1 MSSAEHQ
8 NDDIAV
14 DAVVVGGGH
23 NGLIAAAYLARAGV
37 ETLLVEARDHVGGCA
52 STVTDLGARFNI
64 CNCDHTMI
72 RGLPIIDD
80 LELARH
86 GLRYLESE
94 FSSIHSTYSGDDTW
108 VFRHQVDE
116 HLDTMAR
123 THPEWVK
130 PYQRYLADAIPVA
143 KLVIEMARSTPSG
156 SHFLQRLT
164 SMKGRGA
171 RRLLAWSQKSA
182 IDVYQAY
189 FDDWRS
195 WMPAVVT
202 GPTVWGVHPATPG
215 TGLAGALYATKHL
228 IRTAR
233 PEGGSGALTDA
244 IEQSFIAAGG
254 RTITASRVTK
264 LVTKHQ
270 RVHGVQLADG
280 RVITAPH
287 VLVSSDPQQIFTQWL
302 DGSAVTNSPKVE
314 QWQQQDAHDGY
325 ESKLDVVLEGLPVYK
340 FERRLRDVVGDADLH
355 TPTTVV
361 SPSPSDLEEAHQR
374 RFEAR
379 VADRPSLLINIPT
392 NLDQSMQLDPEEH
405 VLSLEVLF
413 TPYQHD
419 WGNSAEPERWLQI
432 LDSLCEPGTLRVKR
446 WRAMTPDR
454 YENEFFMPRGH
465 TPAFAGSPLS
475 TLRGRPKDLTRHI
488 GPIDGLHIA
497 GAAAFPGAGIFGG
510 AGRNAAHRVLNELR
524 R

>member
-1 MSSAEHQ
+1 MSSAEHHID
-8 NDDIAV
+8 NLTV

-37 ETLLVEARDHVGGCA
+37 ATLLVEARDQVGGCA

-72 RGLPIIDD
+72 RALPIIDD
-80 LELARH
+80 LDLARH

-94 FSSIHSTYSGDDTW
+94 FSSIHSTYALDDTW
-108 VFRHQVDE
+108 VFRHNVDE
-116 HLDTMAR
+116 HLDTMAV
-123 THPEWVK
+123 THPQWVK
-130 PYQRYLADAIPVA
+130 SYQRYLDDAIPVA
-143 KLVIEMARSTPSG
+143 KLVLEMARSTPSG
-156 SHFLQRLT
+156 MHFLQGLAT
-164 SMKGRGA
+164 VKGRGA

-182 IDVYQAY
+182 LDVFQTY
-189 FDDWRS
+189 FTDWRA

-244 IEQSFIAAGG
+244 IERSFLAAGG
-254 RTITASRVTK
+254 RTLTGSRVTK
-264 LVTKHQ
+264 LLTKHQ

-280 RVITAPH
+280 RFIEARH
-287 VLVSSDPQQIFTQWL
+287 VLVSSDPQQIFTRWL
-302 DGSAVTNSPKVE
+302 DDSTANTFPEIVK
-314 QWQQQDAHDGY
+314 WRQQEAHDGY

-340 FERRLRDVVGDADLH
+340 FERQLRSVVGESDLH
-355 TPTTVV
+355 SPTTVV
-361 SPSPSDLEEAHQR
+361 SPSPSDLDEAHR
-374 RFEAR
+374 RRAEAK
-379 VADRPSLLINIPT
+379 VADHPSLLINIPT
-392 NLDQSMQLDPEEH
+392 NLDHSMQLDPNEH

-419 WGNSAEPERWLQI
+419 WERSTEPERWLQI
-432 LDSLCEPGTLRVKR
+432 LDSLCEPGTLNVKR

-454 YENEFFMPRGH
+454 YESEFFMPRGH
-465 TPAFAGSPLS
+465 TPAFSGSPWS
-475 TLRGRPKDLTRHI
+475 TLKGTPKDLTRHS
-488 GPIDGLHIA
+488 GPIDGLHLA

-510 AGRNAAHRVLNELR
+510 AGRNAAHRVLNQMR
-524 R
+524 Q